1 MSRTARKDL
10 KVPEI
15 NPNPKKTTPMPAT
28 PAVATPTVNPVT
40 PAAAATPNAVYQT
53 PATSATPA
61 ATPATSSTEEKS
73 PSEIIAEVNKDFN
86 DMYRAKEDLEI
97 LKDSLV
103 AERAR
108 VNRVETANIELRNQL
123 EKTRRELEKMRKEK
137 ESKAE
142 GDAESDGK
150 TKADGPAKAGKTAR
164 DRAEKAA
171 KSEKVDKGKSKEE
184 SAQTEHKKGEFR
196 DLKSIDQQLAQEQGQ
211 MLTGKLRNCEPEQ
224 REQILRKLNA
234 LMASLEEANVPRSQW
249 DDILALGYEFRRIA
263 DRSRMVA
270 RQKQAA
276 RDYFEIFSV

>member
-10 KVPEI
+10 KVQVPEI
-15 NPNPKKTTPMPAT
+15 NPEKTTPMPAT
-28 PAVATPTVNPVT
+28 SAVATPTVNPVT

-53 PATSATPA
+53 PVTS
-61 ATPATSSTEEKS
+61 E
-73 PSEIIAEVNKDFN
+73 D
-86 DMYRAKEDLEI
+86 KEDLEI

-171 KSEKVDKGKSKEE
+171 KSEKVDKGKSREE